1 MTPRPGGDSIP
12 ELVRAATGLDTLAL
26 YLDFV
31 QGDFKE
37 PKELSL
43 PPESFASLNFFA
55 PVAHLSRWTQFEAFM
70 AEICR
75 LGEGARYLT
84 SVCTGS
90 LILAAAGFVIGAMGI
105 FTGQSWWRTVVVIS
119 AAFSGALYILFWNG
133 RWQHMDAQGGI
144 GILIDVAI
152 LAAVLIFRWPQFAF

>member
-1 MTPRPGGDSIP
+1 MASDFGLVHLLYVGQSARLFELQPGLTWPDGSWAFSKLLGDSGA
-12 ELVRAATGLDTLAL
+12 RTLA
-26 YLDFV
+26 
-31 QGDFKE
+31 
-37 PKELSL
+37 
-43 PPESFASLNFFA
+43 
-55 PVAHLSRWTQFEAFM
+55 
-70 AEICR
+70 
-75 LGEGARYLT
+75 GA
-84 SVCTGS
+84 S